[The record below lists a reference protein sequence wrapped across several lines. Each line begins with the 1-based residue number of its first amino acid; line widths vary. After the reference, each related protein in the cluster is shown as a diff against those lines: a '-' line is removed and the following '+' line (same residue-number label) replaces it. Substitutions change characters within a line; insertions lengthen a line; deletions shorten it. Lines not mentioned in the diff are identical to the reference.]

1 MNINNNPYQQQMN
14 SYMTQYPA
22 YQYNQMG
29 NMQQR
34 YQPQQEFQMQ
44 SGLFGKVVQD
54 AENIIPSDVPMNG
67 AVAFFPKSD
76 LSEIY
81 AKQWGTDGKI
91 STSVFKPVLEDNP
104 NKLSTETEK
113 LKFDLSENVTEVFE
127 KHFDTLFSK
136 IDELEKKIDEKSLTK
151 SLTKS
156 STKSKTSQKLVEDD
170 ASGGE
175 A

>member
-1 MNINNNPYQQQMN
+1 M
-14 SYMTQYPA
+14 
-22 YQYNQMG
+22 
-29 NMQQR
+29 
-34 YQPQQEFQMQ
+34 QPQQQFYSQPAVQQYQQPSYMQ
-44 SGLFGKVVQD
+44 QAAQRINGRVVQSAD
-54 AENIIPSDVPMNG
+54 MITANDVPMDG
-67 AVAFFPKSD
+67 SVAFFPKSD

-81 AKQWGTDGKI
+81 AKQWSADGTI
-91 STSVFKPVLEDNP
+91 STMVFKPVKNDNP
-104 NKLSTETEK
+104 NKLSTDTEK

-136 IDELEKKIDEKSLTK
+136 IEELEKKIDEKS
-151 SLTKS
+151 SSKS